1 METEKHKR
9 LTIKHAAALCFA
21 VYAVILVWQCI
32 QRPETAI
39 AVAALIV
46 IFAVTVIMIMM
57 RNGAVKGAVAG
68 TGSDTGAGTSGAGTV
83 AAAKKREETLHRG
96 EMILVSLCVLLFF
109 AYAICR
115 LLFPGVF

>member
-57 RNGAVKGAVAG
+57 RNGAVAG
-68 TGSDTGAGTSGAGTV
+68 TGSDTGAGTSGV
-83 AAAKKREETLHRG
+83 NAAAKKREEALHRG

>member
-32 QRPETAI
+32 QRPETAF

-68 TGSDTGAGTSGAGTV
+68 TGSDTGAGTSGV
-83 AAAKKREETLHRG
+83 NAAVKKREEALHRG

>member
-57 RNGAVKGAVAG
+57 RNGAVAG
-68 TGSDTGAGTSGAGTV
+68 TGSDTGAGTSGV
-83 AAAKKREETLHRG
+83 NAAAKQREETLHRG

-115 LLFPGVF
+115 LLFPEVF

>member
-57 RNGAVKGAVAG
+57 RNGAVAG
-68 TGSDTGAGTSGAGTV
+68 TGSDTDAGTSGV
-83 AAAKKREETLHRG
+83 NAAAKKREETLHRG

>member
-32 QRPETAI
+32 QRP
-39 AVAALIV
+39 
-46 IFAVTVIMIMM
+46 
-57 RNGAVKGAVAG
+57 
-68 TGSDTGAGTSGAGTV
+68 
-83 AAAKKREETLHRG
+83 AKQREETLHRG

-115 LLFPGVF
+115 LLFAEVF

>member
-57 RNGAVKGAVAG
+57 RNGAVAG

-83 AAAKKREETLHRG
+83 AAAKQREETLHRG

-115 LLFPGVF
+115 LLFPEVF

>member
-57 RNGAVKGAVAG
+57 RNGAVAG
-68 TGSDTGAGTSGAGTV
+68 TGSDTGAGTSGV
-83 AAAKKREETLHRG
+83 NAAVKKREEALHRG